1 MKTIVIMPEDIP
13 RIKTLSFKINNEILH
28 KVEELSRI
36 YKVSKGNIIYQILT
50 KGALN
55 NENEIHNFFIEI
67 VKNNI
72 LKKSRVPHSI
82 SENKIKEPRKITI
95 SCKFTKDEVDKIKIL
110 SKKFNISISQ
120 FLYTALKESLFYVKR
135 N

>member
-36 YKVSKGNIIYQILT
+36 YKVSKGNIIYQILK

-72 LKKSRVPHSI
+72 LKKSRFPHFI

-95 SCKFTKDEVDKIKIL
+95 SCKFTKDEVDKIKNL
-110 SKKFNISISQ
+110 SKKFNISTSQ